1 MRKLI
6 TGQTIRVDN
15 HKSGTREPVEWGQGI
30 HLDKTINDKKGKG
43 VRFKIYLD
51 SDRGIEFVGNSND
64 EDRRYII
71 NEVSKILGKNPQ
83 KRKEF
88 VEDMIKEIDRFS
100 QTMSPESR
108 RLTLRDGA
116 NRIAKHF
123 ELDRL
128 EVEIENN
135 VNQCLTEH
143 YDTENK
149 VCYILQD
156 LREKTIIVGENLEL
170 VRDKNLFSK
179 ISD

>member
-15 HKSGTREPVEWGQGI
+15 HKSGTGEPVEWGQGI
-30 HLDKTINDKKGKG
+30 HLDKTINNKKGKS

-51 SDRGIEFVGNSND
+51 SDRKIEFVGNSND
-64 EDRRYII
+64 KDRRFII
-71 NEVSKILGKNPQ
+71 NEVTRVLERSLS

-88 VEDMIKEIDRFS
+88 VEDMIREIDRFS
-100 QTMSPESR
+100 QTMLPKDR
-108 RLTLRDGA
+108 RQNLRDGA

-123 ELDRL
+123 QLSRF

-135 VNQCLTEH
+135 VDRCLTEH

-156 LREKTIIVGENLEL
+156 LREKTITMGEDLEL
-170 VRDKNLFSK
+170 VTDKSLF
-179 ISD
+179 